1 MAGKREIKGLADIIA
16 IAISPVLIMAMV
28 GALVFFLI
36 EVFYG
41 GEYSGNVRWTMFFF
55 VFGSVLV
62 ARISIEMGDGKASL
76 YALGLGAAAF
86 VGMFRFVSA
95 PPGWMEQFWPV
106 VNIGLL
112 VLVWWCTRKL
122 TWDCTHIDEERD
134 ASDRSLLEATGLENL
149 ERPAEW
155 REPEAAADEEPAEP
169 GEEGPAGWFARYRR
183 WRKRQDKKPHTPGTW
198 VVYFSL
204 AALPIFGLG
213 QSLIPVEETE
223 SRTFSFYMAVVY
235 VGSGMG
241 LLMTTAFLGLRR
253 YLKQRKIE
261 IPGKMAGIWL
271 GTGCTVIVVFLLIAA
286 ILPRPASETPLVDVS
301 SITGSQDREASQYAQ
316 GGDAGK
322 GEGSAGDKSSEDAK
336 SQQSQEGKSK
346 EAGKGQ
352 GQDDAK
358 KGSGENKGKG
368 GDTGKSDKTGSEKGG
383 DKKNDQGDDKKNQQ
397 NSDQSQG
404 DKAKE
409 KQQQQQSSGSKSSQA
424 SKSQPRRNQ
433 SRSGSSKSPPSI
445 SQLGV
450 VGKIIKWI
458 VFGVLALVIGYF
470 LFRHGL
476 KFLANFTTWAKQLLE
491 FLNNF
496 WARLFGWT
504 IPVKEESV
512 VEDFANVQKPA
523 RPFAEFENPF
533 ESGEARRLS
542 PDELVK
548 YSFAALEAWAWE
560 HDKGRDPQETPLE
573 FSRRL
578 SEQYESLETEAP
590 RLATL
595 YARLAYARG
604 ALPEAARQH
613 VAEFWKHL
621 ELAQDEALE
630 ARRPVEA

>member
-1 MAGKREIKGLADIIA
+1 MASKREINGLADVIA
-16 IAISPVLIMAMV
+16 IAISPALIMAMV
-28 GALVFFLI
+28 GALIFFII
-36 EVFYG
+36 EVLYG
-41 GEYSGNVRWTMFFF
+41 GEYSGRVRWTMFFF

-62 ARISIEMGDGKASL
+62 ARIAIEMGDTKASL
-76 YALGLGAAAF
+76 YALLLGAAAF
-86 VGMFRFVSA
+86 IAMLRFVEY
-95 PPGWMEQFWPV
+95 PPGWMEQLGPV

-112 VLVWWCTRKL
+112 VLVWWCARKL
-122 TWDCTHIDEERD
+122 TWDCTYIDEERD

-155 REPEAAADEEPAEP
+155 REPEPPAEEEPARP
-169 GEEGPAGWFARYRR
+169 DDVGPLGWWNRYQR
-183 WRKRQDKKPHTPGTW
+183 WRKAQDRKPHTPGVW

-213 QSLIPVEETE
+213 QSLIPVEEAD
-223 SRTFSFYMAVVY
+223 SRVFSFWTMVVY
-235 VGSGMG
+235 VGSGLG

-261 IPGKMAGIWL
+261 IPASMAGIWL
-271 GTGCTVIVVFLLIAA
+271 GLGSAVIGAFLLIAA
-286 ILPRPASETPLVDVS
+286 ILPRPASETPLVDIS
-301 SITGSQDREASQYAQ
+301 SVTGSKDRDASQYAQ
-316 GGDAGK
+316 GGGDTGK
-322 GEGSAGDKSSEDAK
+322 GEGSGGDKSSEEAK

-352 GQDDAK
+352 GQDDAR

-368 GDTGKSDKTGSEKGG
+368 GDTGKSDQKGGEKGG
-383 DKKNDQGDDKKNQQ
+383 DQKGEKGDEKKNDPK
-397 NSDQSQG
+397 SDQNTRGKSDEQKGGSGSQ
-404 DKAKE
+404 
-409 KQQQQQSSGSKSSQA
+409 SKSSG
-424 SKSQPRRNQ
+424 KSQPRR
-433 SRSGSSKSPPSI
+433 SGGSPRGPSSI
-445 SQLGV
+445 SSLGRI
-450 VGKIIKWI
+450 GTIIKWI
-458 VFGVLALVIGYF
+458 VFGILALVIGYF

-504 IPVKEESV
+504 IPVREPDIIEEF
-512 VEDFANVQKPA
+512 DNVQKPA
-523 RPFAEFENPF
+523 RPFAEFQNPF

-560 HDKGRDPQETPLE
+560 HSRGRDPQETPLE
-573 FSRRL
+573 FARRL
-578 SEQYESLETEAP
+578 SEHYQSLETDAP

-604 ALPEAARQH
+604 ALPAASREH

-630 ARRPVEA
+630 GRRVVEA